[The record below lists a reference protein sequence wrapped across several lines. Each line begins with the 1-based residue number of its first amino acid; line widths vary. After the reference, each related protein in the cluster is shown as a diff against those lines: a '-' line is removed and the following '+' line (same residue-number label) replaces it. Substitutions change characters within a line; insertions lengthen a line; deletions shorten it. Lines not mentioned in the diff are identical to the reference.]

1 MNDEKKAWIH
11 CRISNEHERY
21 LLNYQKK
28 KLLHLVNHSNLRV
41 IGVTNEIS
49 KGTNPH
55 SREISIMKTHA
66 KRKEIDVILVYD
78 PTRILIY
85 DDMFAEFKMYCEMN
99 DVVVI
104 SLQEIE
110 TSFQGFMLSK

>member
-1 MNDEKKAWIH
+1 MKNSLKVWIH
-11 CRISNEHERY
+11 CRVSNEHERY

-41 IGVTNEIS
+41 IGISSEVS

-55 SREISIMKTHA
+55 SREISTMKTYA
-66 KRKEIDVILVYD
+66 KRKEIDAILVYD
-78 PTRILIY
+78 PTRILVY

-110 TSFQGFMLSK
+110 TSFQSFMLSK